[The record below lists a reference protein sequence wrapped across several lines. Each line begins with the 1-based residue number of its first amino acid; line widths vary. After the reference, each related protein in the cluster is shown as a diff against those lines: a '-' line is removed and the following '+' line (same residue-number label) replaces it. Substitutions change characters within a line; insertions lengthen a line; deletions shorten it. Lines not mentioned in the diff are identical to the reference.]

1 MAARRR
7 EKPREPGEPKGMSQ
21 EEPGAASGSHE
32 EARGSREEPGR
43 AKGHQEEVGGATRSH
58 EAPYY
63 SLLTTFYLLLL
74 LLLLSPRVLRK
85 TRCRLFLVWPTT
97 LSFS

>member
-1 MAARRR
+1 
-7 EKPREPGEPKGMSQ
+7 MSQ

-43 AKGHQEEVGGATRSH
+43 AKEHQEEVGGATKSQ

-74 LLLLSPRVLRK
+74 LVSLRVLRK
-85 TRCRLFLVWPTT
+85 SRCRLFLVWPTT